1 MATRTEA
8 IAIATVT
15 SVRIQC
21 SAPLARAPLGSILP
35 AIATDRSNYRACE
48 PLLDTDPG
56 MAQIR
61 VPCPVNEICCGADVR
76 VGWDGMG
83 RRGEVEGG
91 SSVSGTMARSTQSDM
106 QFGTRYSQAGSRC
119 GEDDTG
125 SLCSSPAVPSY
136 MQATQSARAKA
147 RFLSQP
153 KQRPGTPEHHHSGRE
168 WASRSSKRLSF
179 PISEHLMMSNPGGMP
194 VMKPFRPS
202 GYAQRSPSL
211 LLRTDRSMSD
221 SCSQNGD
228 PATPTSTVVST
239 CRAPF

>member
-1 MATRTEA
+1 MASPSEA
-8 IAIATVT
+8 TAT
-15 SVRIQC
+15 SVRIQY

-35 AIATDRSNYRACE
+35 AIATDRNSSRACE
-48 PLLDTDPG
+48 PLLGTDPG
-56 MAQIR
+56 MGQIT
-61 VPCPVNEICCGADVR
+61 CPIFESSYSDNADVR
-76 VGWDGMG
+76 VGLSGMS

-91 SSVSGTMARSTQSDM
+91 SSVSGTMARSTQSGM
-106 QFGTRYSQAGSRC
+106 QFGTRYSQAGSKC
-119 GEDDTG
+119 GGDDTG
-125 SLCSSPAVPSY
+125 SFCSSPAVPSY

-153 KQRPGTPEHHHSGRE
+153 KQRPGTPEHHHHHSSGSGRE

-179 PISEHLMMSNPGGMP
+179 PISEHLMMSNAGGMP

-211 LLRTDRSMSD
+211 LRTDRSNSD

-228 PATPTSTVVST
+228 AATPTSTVVST